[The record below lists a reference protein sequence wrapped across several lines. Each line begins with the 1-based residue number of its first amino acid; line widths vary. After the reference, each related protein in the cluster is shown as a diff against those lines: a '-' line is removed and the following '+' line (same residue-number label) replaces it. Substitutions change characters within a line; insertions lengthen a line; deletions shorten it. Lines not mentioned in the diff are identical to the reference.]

1 MNIGVFG
8 HYQNGKSTLINCLM
22 GKPVCATGNGT
33 ISTTK
38 KNSKHQFREGMF
50 LIDTPGMDANEQDNA
65 ETSSIVE
72 QLDFSIVVLQNKGL
86 SEKDKVAIN
95 LLQSYGVPMLVLI
108 NCTDYGNKNKWSPQ
122 SDFNKNILCNIKPQ
136 FHDKLLISGIDI
148 LLVNLQWYWYAIE
161 GYKKENIDKQE
172 ELLERVECLLG
183 TNVDTKNLKEQ
194 SNVPQLI
201 QFLSSN
207 NYLSSINLYQQLNL
221 NLKNEKRRI
230 IELSNR
236 K

>member
-1 MNIGVFG
+1 MNIGVLG

-22 GKPVCATGNGT
+22 GKLVCATGDGA

-72 QLDFSIVVLQNKGL
+72 QLDFSIVVLQNKGI
-86 SEKDKVAIN
+86 SEKDLVAIN
-95 LLQSYGVPMLVLI
+95 LLQRYGVPMLVII
-108 NCTDYGNKNKWSPQ
+108 NCTDYGNKNKWNPK

-136 FHDKLLISGIDI
+136 FHDKLLVSGIEI
-148 LLVNLQWYWYAIE
+148 ILVNLQWYWYAIE
-161 GYKKENIDKQE
+161 GYKKENRDKRE
-172 ELLERVECLLG
+172 ELIERVNGLLG
-183 TNVDTKNLKEQ
+183 TSIDATMLKEQ

-201 QFLSSN
+201 HFLSN
-207 NYLSSINLYQQLNL
+207 DINFLSLQLYQKLNC
-221 NLKNEKRRI
+221 NLKIEINKI

-236 K
+236 I